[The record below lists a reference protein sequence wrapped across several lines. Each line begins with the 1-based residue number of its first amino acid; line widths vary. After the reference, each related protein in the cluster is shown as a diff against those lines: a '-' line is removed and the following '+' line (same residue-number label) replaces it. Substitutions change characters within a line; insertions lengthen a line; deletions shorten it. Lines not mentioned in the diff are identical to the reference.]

1 MRLTSHDLRDLQ
13 ILKYYRLV
21 RKWACKTYGL
31 TDADLELL
39 IYLDCK
45 GRFTR
50 QEFIDGTYTMSW
62 DKNRWEKLRR
72 NGWIEAWRHRNRT
85 TIKYSVFKTSFKCS
99 HLISRIYRI
108 LLGEE
113 DIPFSKVVNNAEG
126 ILDKVITTDKER
138 DEAKL
143 ALKSLLLEAE
153 KEAFAK
159 EVEDRKSARDMY
171 KDDAFIQ
178 KVLATLFTAAY
189 FGLSFMMFK
198 VFVVKEI
205 NLGEFEISFIS
216 TIFGAMSAKVNTVVD
231 FFFGGSSKKNEQI
244 KK

>member
-1 MRLTSHDLRDLQ
+1 MIGNVIGSL
-13 ILKYYRLV
+13 
-21 RKWACKTYGL
+21 
-31 TDADLELL
+31 
-39 IYLDCK
+39 
-45 GRFTR
+45 
-50 QEFIDGTYTMSW
+50 
-62 DKNRWEKLRR
+62 
-72 NGWIEAWRHRNRT
+72 
-85 TIKYSVFKTSFKCS
+85 
-99 HLISRIYRI
+99 
-108 LLGEE
+108 
-113 DIPFSKVVNNAEG
+113 FSKVVNNAEG